1 MGQLDMATE
10 TGRGQISVVPMRGTR
25 FMDTNLT
32 HEREAPKR
40 DNRNMDETNL
50 PERDYVHMDET
61 NQTVSKHKPTIYEGE
76 DDQNSQD
83 GEVEMMTHESQPGSV
98 CSHQPVEKEQ
108 HVSLECKRKEGPSPL
123 STLTRQADNE
133 QGEVRMLTREK
144 RPRKWLTYKTL
155 GQPLIH
161 ANVDSLTSQMGPMS
175 THFTAYIPGQVILP
189 FTLHMYIPHTYYTPV
204 TTSVY

>member
-83 GEVEMMTHESQPGSV
+83 GEVEMMTHESQPGT
-98 CSHQPVEKEQ
+98 QPGGVFTPASREGTTR
-108 HVSLECKRKEGPSPL
+108 VSRM
-123 STLTRQADNE
+123 QAKGGTE
-133 QGEVRMLTREK
+133 SIV
-144 RPRKWLTYKTL
+144 
-155 GQPLIH
+155 
-161 ANVDSLTSQMGPMS
+161 
-175 THFTAYIPGQVILP
+175 
-189 FTLHMYIPHTYYTPV
+189 YTDEAGR
-204 TTSVY
+204 